1 MFQAHGPSTAT
12 NPPWLRDRKR
22 SSCLPEDRWDPAIRT
37 VTEALRQSPAAVQ
50 GRVYK
55 INDDQLVR
63 PGPRAID
70 GLEAMARAL
79 HPDVFKQ

>member
-1 MFQAHGPSTAT
+1 MGTGNS
-12 NPPWLRDRKR
+12 
-22 SSCLPEDRWDPAIRT
+22 T